1 MPAGAG
7 EHIMRP
13 GESDPKISKED
24 QRLYRSGVGLLLYLV
39 KFSRPDIS
47 KLVREL
53 SKVMDGATQSNMKS
67 LLRTIKFMLDTRQII
82 LSFDLR
88 G

>member
-1 MPAGAG
+1 
-7 EHIMRP
+7 MRP